1 MEYWSVGV
9 LGEWSVGVLG
19 EWSDGK
25 SKIDFKKQG
34 N

>member
-1 MEYWSVGV
+1 MEYWSIVV

-19 EWSDGK
+19 EWSVGK